1 MRERWETVIGLE
13 VHAELSTASKI
24 FCGCS
29 TAFGGEPNT
38 RCCPVCMGLPGTLPV
53 LNEKVLEYAVRAG
66 LALHCEIDRETR
78 FDRKNYFYPDLPK
91 AYQISQLYRPIARNG
106 YVDIVAD
113 GAEKRIRIHE
123 MHMEE
128 DAGKLVHSE
137 FERVTYPDYNRAGT
151 PLLEIVSEP
160 DFRSSA
166 EVLAYLE
173 KIRSLF
179 TYMGI
184 SDCKMQEG
192 SMRADVN
199 LSVRPMGETAYGVRT
214 ETKNINSLRA
224 IEHAIESERSRQI
237 HVITNGGKVIQ
248 ETRRWNDDLK
258 TSVPMRSKE
267 NAPDY
272 RYFPEPDLPA
282 IHISEAFLQAAR
294 ESLPEFAEERQAR
307 FVKEY
312 GLPENDAARLVARR
326 ETAELFE
333 AVVAQGAG
341 AHSAANWLVVHV
353 PHVLK
358 TLSESAEDAHP
369 DASELAEL
377 IRRTERGEISRP
389 DALKVLGALLSA
401 ETPFGV
407 ADYIRENGMA
417 VENDESALED
427 AVRRVIAANP
437 KAVEEYRSGK
447 TKAIGFLIG
456 QAMKELKGKSAPAT
470 VHERME
476 AALREPPSVTA

>member
-1 MRERWETVIGLE
+1 MPERWETVIGLE
-13 VHAELSTASKI
+13 VHVELSTKSKI

-29 TAFGGEPNT
+29 TAFGGSPNT
-38 RCCPVCMGLPGTLPV
+38 HCCPVCMGLPGTLPV
-53 LNEKVLEYAVRAG
+53 LNQKVLEYAVRAG
-66 LALHCEIDRETR
+66 LALHCTIDRETR

-106 YVDIVAD
+106 YVDI
-113 GAEKRIRIHE
+113 GGKRIRIHE

-128 DAGKLVHSE
+128 DAGKLIHSDYGHE
-137 FERVTYPDYNRAGT
+137 TYPDYNRAGV

-160 DFRSSA
+160 DFRDGA
-166 EVLAYLE
+166 EVVAYLE

-179 TYMGI
+179 TYLGI

-199 LSVRPMGETAYGVRT
+199 LSVRRVGDTEYGTRT

-237 HVITNGGKVIQ
+237 HILSGGGAVVQ
-248 ETRRWNDDLK
+248 ETRHWNDDTK
-258 TSVPMRSKE
+258 SSTAMRSKE

-272 RYFPEPDLPA
+272 RYFPEPDLPV
-282 IHISEAFLQAAR
+282 IHISEDFLQTAR
-294 ESLPEFAEERQAR
+294 DSLPEFAEARQAR
-307 FVKEY
+307 FVSEY
-312 GLPENDAARLVARR
+312 GIPEKDAARLTVRR

-333 AVVAQGAG
+333 AVVSHGAE
-341 AHSAANWLVVHV
+341 ARDAANWLIVHV

-358 TLSESAEDAHP
+358 TLSENVEDVTP
-369 DASELAEL
+369 DAAELAEL
-377 IRRTERGEISRP
+377 IRSTEGGTVSRA
-389 DALKVLGALLSA
+389 DGLQVLEALLSA
-401 ETPFGV
+401 ERPFRV
-407 ADYIRENGMA
+407 ADYIREHGMS

-427 AVRRVIAANP
+427 VIRRVIEANP
-437 KAVEEYRSGK
+437 KAVGEYHSGK

-456 QAMKELKGKSAPAT
+456 QAMKELKGKSTPAA

-476 AALREPPSVTA
+476 AALK

>member
-1 MRERWETVIGLE
+1 MPERWETVIGLE
-13 VHAELSTASKI
+13 VHVELSTKSKI

-29 TAFGGEPNT
+29 TAFGGSPNT
-38 RCCPVCMGLPGTLPV
+38 HCCPVCMGLPGTLPV
-53 LNEKVLEYAVRAG
+53 LNQKVLEYAVRAG
-66 LALHCEIDRETR
+66 LALHCTIDRETR

-106 YVDIVAD
+106 YVDI
-113 GAEKRIRIHE
+113 GGKRIRIHE

-128 DAGKLVHSE
+128 DAGKLIHSDYGHE
-137 FERVTYPDYNRAGT
+137 TYPDYNRAGV

-160 DFRSSA
+160 DFRDGA
-166 EVLAYLE
+166 EVVAYLE

-179 TYMGI
+179 TYLGI

-199 LSVRPMGETAYGVRT
+199 LSVRRVGETEYGTRT

-237 HVITNGGKVIQ
+237 HILSGGGAVVQ
-248 ETRRWNDDLK
+248 ETRHWNDDTK
-258 TSVPMRSKE
+258 SSTAMRSKE

-272 RYFPEPDLPA
+272 RYFPEPDLPV
-282 IHISEAFLQAAR
+282 IHIREDFLQTAR
-294 ESLPEFAEERQAR
+294 DSLPEFAEARQAR
-307 FVKEY
+307 FVSEY
-312 GLPENDAARLVARR
+312 GIPEKDAARLTVRR

-333 AVVAQGAG
+333 AVVSRGAE
-341 AHSAANWLVVHV
+341 ARDAANWLIVHV

-358 TLSESAEDAHP
+358 TLSENVEDIAP
-369 DASELAEL
+369 DAAELAEL
-377 IRRTERGEISRP
+377 IRSTEGGTVSRA
-389 DALKVLGALLSA
+389 DGLQVLEALLSA
-401 ETPFGV
+401 EGPFRV
-407 ADYIRENGMA
+407 ADYIREHGMS
-417 VENDESALED
+417 VENDEGTLED
-427 AVRRVIAANP
+427 VIRRVIEANP
-437 KAVEEYRSGK
+437 KAVGEYHRGK

-456 QAMKELKGKSAPAT
+456 QAMKELKGKSTPAA

-476 AALREPPSVTA
+476 AALK

>member
-13 VHAELSTASKI
+13 VHVELSTASKI
-24 FCGCS
+24 FCACS
-29 TAFGGEPNT
+29 TAFGGSPNT

-53 LNEKVLEYAVRAG
+53 LNEKVLECAVRAG
-66 LALHCEIDRETR
+66 LALHCDIERETR

-113 GAEKRIRIHE
+113 GTGKRIRIHE

-128 DAGKLVHSE
+128 DAGKLIHSE
-137 FERVTYPDYNRAGT
+137 LERVTYPDYNRAGV

-160 DFRSSA
+160 DFRSGA

-179 TYMGI
+179 TYLGI

-199 LSVRPMGETAYGVRT
+199 LSVRPMGETEFGTRT
-214 ETKNINSLRA
+214 EMKNINSLHAIERA
-224 IEHAIESERSRQI
+224 IENERSRQI
-237 HVITNGGKVIQ
+237 HVLSNGGRVVQ
-248 ETRRWNDDLK
+248 ETRHWNDDLK
-258 TSVPMRSKE
+258 SSTAMRSKE

-272 RYFPEPDLPA
+272 RYFPEPDLPV
-282 IHISEAFLQAAR
+282 IRISEDFLQAAR
-294 ESLPEFAEERQAR
+294 DSLPEFAEARQAR
-307 FVKEY
+307 FIKQY
-312 GLPENDAARLVARR
+312 ALLENDASRLTARR

-333 AVVAQGAG
+333 AVVAHGAE
-341 AHSAANWLVVHV
+341 ARDAANWLIVHV

-358 TLSESAEDAHP
+358 TLSESAEDATP
-369 DASELAEL
+369 DAAELADL
-377 IRRTERGEISRP
+377 IKRTERGEVSRA
-389 DALKVLGALLSA
+389 DGLQVLEALLSA
-401 ETPFGV
+401 DGAFHV
-407 ADYIRENGMA
+407 ADYIRERGLA

-427 AVRRVIAANP
+427 VIRRVIAANP
-437 KAVEEYRSGK
+437 KAVNEYHSGK

-456 QAMKELKGKSAPAT
+456 QAMKELKGKSTPAT

-476 AALREPPSVTA
+476 AALKAESV

>member
-1 MRERWETVIGLE
+1 MSERWETVIGLE
-13 VHAELSTASKI
+13 VHVELSTKSKI
-24 FCGCS
+24 FCACS
-29 TAFGGEPNT
+29 TAFGGSPNT
-38 RCCPVCMGLPGTLPV
+38 HCCPVCMGLPGTLPV

-106 YVDIVAD
+106 YVDI
-113 GAEKRIRIHE
+113 GEKRIRIHE

-128 DAGKLVHSE
+128 DAGKLIHSE
-137 FERVTYPDYNRAGT
+137 YGHETYPDYNRAGV

-160 DFRSSA
+160 DFRDGA
-166 EVLAYLE
+166 EVAEYLE

-199 LSVRPMGETAYGVRT
+199 LSVRRVGETEYGTRT

-237 HVITNGGKVIQ
+237 RILTHGGTVAQ
-248 ETRRWNDDLK
+248 ETRHWNDDTK
-258 TSVPMRSKE
+258 TSTAMRSKE

-272 RYFPEPDLPA
+272 RYFPEPDLPV
-282 IHISEAFLQAAR
+282 IRISEEFLRAAR
-294 ESLPEFAEERQAR
+294 DSLPEFAEARQAR
-307 FVKEY
+307 FTERYGVPVK
-312 GLPENDAARLVARR
+312 DAMRLTLRR

-333 AVVAQGAG
+333 ATVAHGAE
-341 AHSAANWLVVHV
+341 ARDVANWLIVHV

-358 TLSESAEDAHP
+358 TLSESAEDANP

-377 IRRTERGEISRP
+377 IRLTESGAVSRA
-389 DALKVLGALLSA
+389 DGLKVLEALLSA
-401 ETPFGV
+401 PEPFRV
-407 ADYIRENGMA
+407 SEYVRERGMV
-417 VENDESALED
+417 VENDEGALED
-427 AVRRVIAANP
+427 VIRRVIEANP
-437 KAVEEYRSGK
+437 KAVSEYRDGK

-456 QAMKELKGKSAPAT
+456 QAMKELKGKSTPAV

-476 AALREPPSVTA
+476 AALR